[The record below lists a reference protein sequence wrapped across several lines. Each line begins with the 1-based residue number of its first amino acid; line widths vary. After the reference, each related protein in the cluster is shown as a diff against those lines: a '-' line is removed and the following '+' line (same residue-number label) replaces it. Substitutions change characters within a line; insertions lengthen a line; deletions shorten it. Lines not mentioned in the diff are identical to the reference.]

1 VSATPQSVHAVVLQ
15 RRCVSATPQS
25 VHAVVLQ
32 RRCVSAT
39 PQSVHAVV
47 LQRQPTNI
55 ELNKAVAAAVPAAV
69 RVESAIGITNNVNSN
84 DSCLVVPV
92 VRVEMVLVNHE
103 FYVPVK

>member
-1 VSATPQSVHAVVLQ
+1 MSATPQSVHAVVLQ
-15 RRCVSATPQS
+15 RRCVST
-25 VHAVVLQ
+25 
-32 RRCVSAT
+32 R
-39 PQSVHAVV
+39 
-47 LQRQPTNI
+47 RQPTNI
-55 ELNKAVAAAVPAAV
+55 ELNEAVAAAVPATV